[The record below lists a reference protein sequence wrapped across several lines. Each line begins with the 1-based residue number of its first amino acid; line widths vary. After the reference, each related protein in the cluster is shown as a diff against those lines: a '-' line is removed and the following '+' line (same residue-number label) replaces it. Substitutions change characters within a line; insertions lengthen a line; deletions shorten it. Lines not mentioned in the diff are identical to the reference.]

1 MPLEC
6 CEVLS
11 VEVLRGE
18 EDPAVAL
25 PASEA
30 SSGIC
35 TFSRGLAAPPG
46 VTRLLVRDGG
56 VKVLS
61 GIETIESCLLFA
73 ACAFERGGCGGEL
86 VGFDRLPSDL
96 EGSEAEWKADRC

>member
-1 MPLEC
+1 MAPAERRLDASTDGEGGGRTIPLEC

-11 VEVLRGE
+11 VDVLRGE
-18 EDPAVAL
+18 EEFAVAL

-46 VTRLLVRDGG
+46 VCRLLAREGG

-61 GIETIESCLLFA
+61 GIDTIESCLLVKGC
-73 ACAFERGGCGGEL
+73 CALERGG
-86 VGFDRLPSDL
+86 
-96 EGSEAEWKADRC
+96 

>member
-1 MPLEC
+1 MPREC
-6 CEVLS
+6 CDVLS

-35 TFSRGLAAPPG
+35 TLSRGLAAPPG
-46 VTRLLVRDGG
+46 VCRLLVREGG

-61 GIETIESCLLFA
+61 GIETIESCLLF
-73 ACAFERGGCGGEL
+73 CA
-86 VGFDRLPSDL
+86 
-96 EGSEAEWKADRC
+96 